1 MSLSLI
7 PASRP
12 DVGQRELA
20 AVQEV
25 LTTGWLGHGAAVIDF
40 EAKLS
45 NMLGGRHVVA
55 VSTGTAALH
64 LALEALGVKPGDEV
78 ILPSLTFCSCP
89 QVVTQL
95 GATPVFCDISDQ
107 SLTMD
112 TSDVCRCLSRKTRA
126 IMPVHFCST
135 ICDMTSLQ
143 EIVRDEEVAIVED
156 AAHAFGCSY
165 QGALIGSFGDITCF
179 SFDPIKNITC
189 GEGGAIVLS
198 DSELVEKMSMKRMVG
213 IDRDGWKRSQDGWKH
228 GYAVTTQGFRYHM
241 SNINAAIGLT
251 QISRFPELSEGRRKV
266 ALKYHAMLED
276 INAIRLPPWDLAT
289 VIPFAFMLRVKNGL
303 RDDLR
308 NHLLQA
314 GVQTAVHY
322 PPNHLQPAFAQ
333 YHRSLPVT
341 EVVAS
346 EIMTIPLFP
355 SMSDGEI
362 EHVANEIRCF
372 FGSGT
377 LAASESGLNRED
389 CTWM

>member
-1 MSLSLI
+1 M
-7 PASRP
+7 PVSRP
-12 DVGQRELA
+12 EVGQRELH

-25 LTTGWLGHGAAVIDF
+25 LTTGWLGHGAAVMNF
-40 EAKLS
+40 EAELS
-45 NMLGGRHVVA
+45 NMLGGRQVVA

-95 GATPVFCDISDQ
+95 GATPVFCEISNQTLTVDISD
-107 SLTMD
+107 
-112 TSDVCRCLSRKTRA
+112 VRRCLNRKTRA

-135 ICDMTSLQ
+135 VCDMTSLQ
-143 EIVRDEEVAIVED
+143 EIVRDHGIAIVED

-165 QGALIGSFGDITCF
+165 KGALIGSFGDITCF

-198 DSELVEKMSMKRMVG
+198 DPELAEKMSRKRMVG
-213 IDRDGWKRSQDGWKH
+213 IDRDGWKRCQEGWGH

-241 SNINAAIGLT
+241 SNINAAIGIT
-251 QISRFPELSEGRRKV
+251 QISRFPELGEKRRRV
-266 ALKYHAMLED
+266 ALRYHAMLEQID
-276 INAIRLPPWDLAT
+276 AIQLPVWDLTT

-308 NHLLQA
+308 HHLLQA
-314 GVQTAVHY
+314 GIQTAVHY

-333 YHRSLPVT
+333 YRRSLPVT
-341 EVVAS
+341 EAVAS

-355 SMSDGEI
+355 SMSEGQI
-362 EHVANEIRCF
+362 EHVASKIRSF
-372 FGSGT
+372 FGART
-377 LAASESGLNRED
+377 LSASEPVLDGKD
-389 CTWM
+389 CAWM